1 MRASSWIS
9 LPPIWIV
16 PHVKQQKDALKG
28 EQGEQEVGKKV
39 SKKVTKGCVKIEAQI
54 FVLD

>member
-1 MRASSWIS
+1 M
-9 LPPIWIV
+9 
-16 PHVKQQKDALKG
+16 KQQKDALKG